1 MNNFMKAG
9 IYPLTKEPNRWNNRP
24 LIPMPKECWQGNTL
38 IYQYFKGLF
47 ILNRSQVQL

>member
-1 MNNFMKAG
+1 MKAG

-24 LIPMPKECWQGNTL
+24 LIPMPKEHRQGSTL

>member
-1 MNNFMKAG
+1 MKAG
-9 IYPLTKEPNRWNNRP
+9 IYPLTKEPNRWNNCP
-24 LIPMPKECWQGNTL
+24 LIPMLKEHRQGKTY

>member
-1 MNNFMKAG
+1 MKAG

-24 LIPMPKECWQGNTL
+24 LIPMPEEYRQGDTL